1 MIRVLVVDDHP
12 AMRAGLRA
20 VIDTEPG
27 IVFAGQSDGEQ
38 QSLFAELE
46 RTKVNLVLLDYHL
59 PHGDGL
65 QLCYRIKHQPAPPRV
80 LLYSAYASPT
90 LALPAR
96 LARADGLVHKGI
108 GAREL
113 FEAIRRVYRGDRL
126 LAPLSTAVLEEAHGK
141 LDPDTRPLVG
151 MLLHDCSEEEAAQ
164 ALRMEPGNARHAV
177 RQILA
182 RLALQ
187 IPTDSDPTTG
197 QTD

>member
-12 AMRAGLRA
+12 AMRVGLRA

-27 IVFAGQSDGEQ
+27 IVFAGSSDGDQ
-38 QSLFAELE
+38 QHLWSELE
-46 RTKVNLVLLDYHL
+46 RVQVDLVLLDYHL

-65 QLCYRIKHQPAPPRV
+65 QLCYRIKHQPTPPRV

-108 GAREL
+108 GAHEL
-113 FEAIRRVYRGDRL
+113 FDAIRRVHRGDRL
-126 LAPLSTAVLEEAHGK
+126 LAPLAMAALEEAYGK
-141 LDPDTRPLVG
+141 LDPESRPLFG
-151 MLLHDCSEEEAAQ
+151 MLLHDCSDEEAGE
-164 ALRMEPGNARHAV
+164 ALRMDLSALRHAV
-177 RQILA
+177 QQILA

-187 IPTDSDPTTG
+187 IPTGSYPTEG
-197 QTD
+197 HAD